1 MKSSRITGFGFLL
14 LASLTAFNSWAANSV
29 LLWPIDPK
37 IASDEKATE
46 LWMENRGDNT
56 TLMQVRVFL
65 WQQQDGQDRY
75 QTQQQVLA
83 SPPMVRIEPGK
94 KQLIRLVKQTPVPAG
109 EETAFRILIDEIPS
123 PQAQNA
129 AKNQAGLNFQ
139 MRYTVPLF
147 VYGNGA
153 SATSAKPQLAWQ
165 LVNRDGH
172 QALEI
177 TNRGS
182 GHARLSRVSLGGR
195 SVSDSLLG
203 YVLPYSSNTF
213 PLSFPV
219 AANAELSAQLSD
231 KTIWRGRS
239 SR

>member
-1 MKSSRITGFGFLL
+1 MKLSNISRAGGLL
-14 LASLTAFNSWAANSV
+14 LASLAAFNSWAANSV

-37 IASDEKATE
+37 IASGDQATE
-46 LWMENRGDNT
+46 LWMENRGDST

-65 WQQQDGQDRY
+65 WQQNNGQDQY

-94 KQLIRLVKQTPVPAG
+94 KQLVRLVKQTPVAAN
-109 EETAFRILIDEIPS
+109 EEKAFRILIDEIPS
-123 PQAQNA
+123 PQPQNSAQ
-129 AKNQAGLNFQ
+129 NQAGLNFQ

-147 VYGNGA
+147 VYGQGA
-153 SATSAKPQLAWQ
+153 SPSSSQPQLAWRLINQ
-165 LVNRDGH
+165 EGH

-177 TNRGS
+177 TNSGN
-182 GHARLSRVSLGGR
+182 GHARLSHVVLGGR

-203 YVLPYSSNTF
+203 YVLPHSSNIF
-213 PLSFPV
+213 PLSFP
-219 AANAELSAQLSD
+219 ASGNAELSAQLSD
-231 KTIWRGRS
+231 KTVWRGRS

>member
-1 MKSSRITGFGFLL
+1 MKRSRITGFGFLL
-14 LASLTAFNSWAANSV
+14 LASLTASHSWAANSV

-46 LWMENRGDNT
+46 LWMENRGDST

-109 EETAFRILIDEIPS
+109 EETAFRILIDEIPT
-123 PQAQNA
+123 PQPQNTAQ
-129 AKNQAGLNFQ
+129 NQAGLNFQ

-153 SATSAKPQLAWQ
+153 SATSSKPQLAWQ
-165 LVNRDGH
+165 LVNKNGH
-172 QALEI
+172 QALEV
-177 TNRGS
+177 TNSGS
-182 GHARLSRVSLGGR
+182 GHARLSHVSLGGR
-195 SVSDSLLG
+195 SISDSLLG
-203 YVLPYSSNTF
+203 YVLPHSSNTF
-213 PLSFPV
+213 PLSFSA

-231 KTIWRGRS
+231 KTVWRGRS

>member
-1 MKSSRITGFGFLL
+1 MKRAHIIGSGFLL
-14 LASLTAFNSWAANSV
+14 LASLTTLNTLAANSV

-65 WQQQDGQDRY
+65 WQQKNGQDQY

-123 PQAQNA
+123 PQAQNTA
-129 AKNQAGLNFQ
+129 PNQAGLNFQ

-153 SATSAKPQLAWQ
+153 SAASNKPQLAWQ
-165 LVNRDGH
+165 LVNKDGH

-177 TNRGS
+177 TNQGN
-182 GHARLSRVSLGGR
+182 GHARLSHVSLGGR
-195 SVSDSLLG
+195 TVSDSLLG
-203 YVLPYSSNTF
+203 YVLPHSSNTF
-213 PLSFPV
+213 PLSFP
-219 AANAELSAQLSD
+219 ATANAELSAQLSD
-231 KTIWRGRS
+231 KTVWRGRS